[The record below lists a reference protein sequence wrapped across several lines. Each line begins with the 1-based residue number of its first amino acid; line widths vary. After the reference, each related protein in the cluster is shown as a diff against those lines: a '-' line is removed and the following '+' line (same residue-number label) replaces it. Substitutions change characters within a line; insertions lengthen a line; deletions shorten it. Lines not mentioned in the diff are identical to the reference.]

1 MSNFKKNF
9 KDIVTGSGK
18 ESVEKAATKE
28 TKLIASNTDDV
39 ISKVVTNYE
48 NIAGK
53 TKYDNIKINSM
64 SEGELA
70 QITSDIRCNG
80 GSLIEIPVIK
90 GIWMA
95 K

>member
-1 MSNFKKNF
+1 M
-9 KDIVTGSGK
+9 TGSGK